1 MNYKKTIRQLADE
14 VLEQLKQ
21 QGYSKNCIQRY
32 KSTYLNL
39 LAYTAENGIT
49 EYSEAVGL
57 SYMEAQYGFKLEG
70 FFGSIPKKASESLHH
85 LMILWHYQRYQT
97 VEFITRGKKKHFPAH
112 RSL

>member
-1 MNYKKTIRQLADE
+1 MDYKKTIQLLTDE

-21 QGYSKNCIQRY
+21 QGYSKNCIQKY
-32 KSTYLNL
+32 KSTYINL

-70 FFGSIPKKASESLHH
+70 FSVPFPKMQANP
-85 LMILWHYQRYQT
+85 
-97 VEFITRGKKKHFPAH
+97 FII
-112 RSL
+112 